1 MIIKNYE
8 LTKNNILNN
17 KIFLL
22 YGENEG
28 YKNQI
33 INDVI
38 LNNNKFD
45 VTKYDESEILE
56 NYEEFIQNLLNKSF
70 FENEKKIII
79 NRVTD
84 KSINFVEELIQ
95 RKIYDN
101 TIIFVSE
108 ILQKKSKIRNIF
120 EKEKELVCVPFYLDN
135 NKTLSIIANNFFK
148 EKKIKVSQEIINLI
162 VDRSM
167 GERKNLFI
175 ELNKIENYSKDKKSI
190 SYEEIL
196 KLTNIAE
203 NYSTSELI
211 DNCLSKKINKTVSIL
226 NENNYSH
233 EDCILIL
240 RTLLFKCKR
249 LLKIK
254 NNLTKNNNIE
264 SAISEYKPPIFWK
277 EKETIKTQNICWST
291 NSIKILIS
299 ETYKLEVLVK
309 KNTSNSLN
317 IISDFLLNK
326 ANKI

>member
-45 VTKYDESEILE
+45 VTKYEESEILE

-108 ILQKKSKIRNIF
+108 ILQKKSK
-120 EKEKELVCVPFYLDN
+120 
-135 NKTLSIIANNFFK
+135 
-148 EKKIKVSQEIINLI
+148 
-162 VDRSM
+162 RS
-167 GERKNLFI
+167 R
-175 ELNKIENYSKDKKSI
+175 
-190 SYEEIL
+190 
-196 KLTNIAE
+196 
-203 NYSTSELI
+203 
-211 DNCLSKKINKTVSIL
+211 CL
-226 NENNYSH
+226 E
-233 EDCILIL
+233 
-240 RTLLFKCKR
+240 
-249 LLKIK
+249 
-254 NNLTKNNNIE
+254 
-264 SAISEYKPPIFWK
+264 
-277 EKETIKTQNICWST
+277 
-291 NSIKILIS
+291 
-299 ETYKLEVLVK
+299 
-309 KNTSNSLN
+309 
-317 IISDFLLNK
+317 
-326 ANKI
+326 